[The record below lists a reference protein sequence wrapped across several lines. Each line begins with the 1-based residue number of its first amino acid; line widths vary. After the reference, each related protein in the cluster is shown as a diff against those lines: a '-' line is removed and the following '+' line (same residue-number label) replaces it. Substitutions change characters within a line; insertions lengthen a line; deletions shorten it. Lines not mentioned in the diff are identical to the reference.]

1 MNDRGSVVIT
11 GASTGIGEA
20 TATRLAAQGFSVF
33 AGVRKTADAD
43 RLKSQS
49 LPGLR
54 PLMIDV
60 ADGESVKRAAAEVTE
75 AVGAAGLKGLVNN
88 AGVSWGGPLEF
99 QDLDEIRQM
108 FDVNVFGLMAVTQA
122 LLGLVRTAKGRIVNM
137 SSVGGRM
144 SVPFVAAYSA
154 TKFSVEAI
162 SDALRVELRPW
173 GIKVACI
180 EPGSIDTQLWERG
193 FEQFDRQ
200 VERMSPRAMELY
212 GDYIPRMRKI
222 TEESAARGIPP
233 ARVADAVEHALT
245 ASRPKTRYLVG
256 YDARAQVAF
265 RAVPDKGRDA
275 MMARYLGLDKKA

>member
-1 MNDRGSVVIT
+1 MNDRGYVVVT

-20 TATRLAAQGFSVF
+20 TATRLAAQGFIVF
-33 AGVRKTADAD
+33 AGVRKTADGD
-43 RLKSQS
+43 RIKSQS

-60 ADGESVKRAAAEVTE
+60 TDGESIRRAAAEVTE
-75 AVGAAGLKGLVNN
+75 AVAGAGLKGLVNN

-108 FDVNVFGLMAVTQA
+108 FEVNVFGLLAVTQA
-122 LLGLVRTAKGRIVNM
+122 VLDLVRTGQGRIVNM

-144 SVPFVAAYSA
+144 ALPFVGAYAA

-162 SDALRVELRPW
+162 CDALRVELWPW
-173 GIKVACI
+173 RIKVACI
-180 EPGSIDTQLWERG
+180 EPGTIATPLWERG
-193 FEQFDRQ
+193 VGQFDDQ
-200 VERMSPRAMELY
+200 VQRMPPRAMELY
-212 GDYIPRMRKI
+212 GDYIPRMRRI
-222 TEESAARGIPP
+222 VEMTAARGIPA

-245 ASRPKTRYLVG
+245 AARPKTRYLVG
-256 YDARAQVAF
+256 NDARAQTAL

-275 MMARYLGLDKKA
+275 MVARFLGLNKRS

>member
-1 MNDRGSVVIT
+1 MNDRGSVVVT

-20 TATRLAAQGFSVF
+20 TATRLAAQGFTVF
-33 AGVRKTADAD
+33 AGVRKTADAE
-43 RLKSQS
+43 RLQSQS

-60 ADGESVKRAAAEVTE
+60 ADGDSIKQAAAEVTE
-75 AVGAAGLKGLVNN
+75 AGAGAGLKGLVNN

-108 FDVNVFGLMAVTQA
+108 FEVNVFGLLAVTQA
-122 LLGLVRTAKGRIVNM
+122 FLGLVRTGHGRIVNM

-154 TKFSVEAI
+154 TKFSIEAI
-162 SDALRVELRPW
+162 SDAIRVELRPW

-180 EPGSIDTQLWERG
+180 EPGSIATELWERG

-200 VERMSPRAMELY
+200 LERMSPRALELY
-212 GDYIPRMRKI
+212 GPYIPRMRKI

-245 ASRPKTRYLVG
+245 SSRPKTRYLVG
-256 YDARAQVAF
+256 NDARAQVAL

-275 MMARYLGLDKKA
+275 MLARYLGLDKRT

>member
-1 MNDRGSVVIT
+1 MNDRGFIVVT

-20 TATRLAAQGFSVF
+20 TSTRLAAQGFTVF
-33 AGVRKTADAD
+33 AGVRKPADAE
-43 RLKSQS
+43 RLRSKG

-60 ADGESVKRAAAEVTE
+60 AKDASVRKAAAEVTK
-75 AVGAAGLKGLVNN
+75 AVGASGLKGLVNN
-88 AGVSWGGPLEF
+88 AGVSWGGPLET
-99 QDLDEIRQM
+99 QDLGEIRAM
-108 FDVNVFGLMAVTQA
+108 FDVNVFGLIAVTQA
-122 LLGLVRTAKGRIVNM
+122 FLGLVRQGKGRIVNM

-144 SVPFVAAYSA
+144 SVPFVSAYSA

-180 EPGSIDTQLWERG
+180 EPGSIATPLWERG

-200 VERMSPRAMELY
+200 VEKMSPEAKALY
-212 GDYIPRMRKI
+212 GQYVPRMRKI
-222 TEESAARGIPP
+222 TERSAAMGIPP

-245 ASRPKTRYLVG
+245 AARPRTRYLVG
-256 YDARAQVAF
+256 RDALAQSALRRA
-265 RAVPDKGRDA
+265 PDRGRDA
-275 MMARYLGLDKKA
+275 VFGRVMGLDKRA